1 MGYLKTKHIHE
12 SCSPTNINYIV
23 PNKNKI
29 VPDVIGDLQTYLHEP
44 LKEGLL
50 MINLLAANENNDDSL
65 ALISEIKK
73 ILKMVLNNCDNILKC
88 RLDITKH
95 MINIKDNKVDVA
107 ESIWNSKL
115 FIDISILVQ
124 KICGQ
129 KQINPSIEKV
139 FLCIRE
145 IYNYSVSLSNNVDP
159 KFAEWIVEKFLDENN
174 SYNII
179 SS

>member
-29 VPDVIGDLQTYLHEP
+29 VPDVIGNLQTYLHEP

-50 MINLLAANENNDDSL
+50 IINLLAANENNDDSL

-124 KICGQ
+124 KFVGKSKLIH
-129 KQINPSIEKV
+129 
-139 FLCIRE
+139 
-145 IYNYSVSLSNNVDP
+145 LSKKSFYVL
-159 KFAEWIVEKFLDENN
+159 EKF
-174 SYNII
+174 II
-179 SS
+179 IL